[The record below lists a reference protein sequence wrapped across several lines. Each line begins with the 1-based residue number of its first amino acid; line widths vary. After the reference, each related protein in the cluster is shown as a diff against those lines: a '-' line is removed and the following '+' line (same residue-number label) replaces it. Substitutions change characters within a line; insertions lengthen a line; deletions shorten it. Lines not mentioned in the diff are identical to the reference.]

1 MVLFGVLKLAID
13 GEVKHS
19 KAASQRGG
27 LGRIEEG
34 DIIHDLNPPVFPSS
48 PVSRPPKATPG
59 LQSSGLP
66 AGVWLLGEL
75 SRAWL
80 SRAPGSLSA
89 FFFALL
95 YFQLDSDKRS
105 SRATSVSANILD
117 PCHLAR
123 AAGQAKSIYRPVA
136 APRCPRSLPLSFN
149 G

>member
-13 GEVKHS
+13 GEMKHS

-27 LGRIEEG
+27 LGRTEEG

-89 FFFALL
+89 FFFALCIFSWIQINEVPGL
-95 YFQLDSDKRS
+95 LLSQQIFQTH
-105 SRATSVSANILD
+105 ATSPEQPAKLRVSTGQWQCPDAQG
-117 PCHLAR
+117 PCL
-123 AAGQAKSIYRPVA
+123 
-136 APRCPRSLPLSFN
+136 
-149 G
+149 